1 MSRHV
6 VAVLPVFPAQAIRAA
21 ASEGDWVRAAD
32 LVDGHDRA
40 VRAAFVDPPDEQV
53 RADWLGLMREQ
64 QALMLELQ
72 HERERSSD
80 ALRKLEHERR
90 SAHRYLSQKQSGEAG
105 E

>member
-6 VAVLPVFPAQAIRAA
+6 VAVIPLFPAQAIRAA
-21 ASEGDWVRAAD
+21 ASEGDWSRAAE

-72 HERERSSD
+72 HERERSSA
-80 ALRKLEHERR
+80 ALRQLEHERR
-90 SAHRYLSQKQSGEAG
+90 SAHLYLSQKAAG
-105 E
+105 DAVE

>member
-6 VAVLPVFPAQAIRAA
+6 AAVLPVFPAQAIRAA

-40 VRAAFVDPPDEQV
+40 VRAAFVDPPDEQA
-53 RADWLGLMREQ
+53 RAGWLGLMREQ
-64 QALMLELQ
+64 QAVLLELQ
-72 HERERSSD
+72 QERERSSD

-90 SAHRYLSQKQSGEAG
+90 SAHRYLSQKQSGAAG

>member
-1 MSRHV
+1 MSRHL
-6 VAVLPVFPAQAIRAA
+6 VAVLPVFPGQAIRTA

-40 VRAAFVDPPDEQV
+40 VRAAFVDPPDEQT

-72 HERERSSD
+72 QERERSS
-80 ALRKLEHERR
+80 ATLRQLEHERR
-90 SAHRYLSQKQSGEAG
+90 SAQHYLSQMRSGEAG